1 MKHYNEYKYTIVNDN
16 INDTIKNIL
25 NIINYN
31 EFIDKNNYIIKNKL
45 NKIINF

>member
-16 INDTIKNIL
+16 INDTVKNIL

-45 NKIINF
+45 NKT